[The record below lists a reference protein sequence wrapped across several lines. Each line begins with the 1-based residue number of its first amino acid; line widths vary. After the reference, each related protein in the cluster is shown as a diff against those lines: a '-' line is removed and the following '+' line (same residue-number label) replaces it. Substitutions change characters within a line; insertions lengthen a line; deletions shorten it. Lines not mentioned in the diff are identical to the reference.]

1 MSTFLAI
8 AGPAGW
14 TALIIRA
21 WRRGRQLSVMLD
33 DVRQLNDKTQR
44 TNQQSRERLAKAN
57 AELVYVRML
66 RRYHERQAST
76 CHSAAYKGREAP
88 V

>member
-1 MSTFLAI
+1 MNTFLAI

-21 WRRGRQLSVMLD
+21 WRRGRQLDAMLN
-33 DVRQLNDKTQR
+33 DVRQLHDKAQR
-44 TNQQSRERLAKAN
+44 HDRRSRERLAKVN
-57 AELVYVRML
+57 AELAYVRML
-66 RRYHERQAST
+66 RRHYERQTST
-76 CHSAAYKGREAP
+76 CGSTSYKGTEAP

>member
-1 MSTFLAI
+1 MTTFLAI

-21 WRRGRQLSVMLD
+21 WLRGRQLNVML
-33 DVRQLNDKTQR
+33 VRQLNDKTQR
-44 TNQQSRERLAKAN
+44 INEQSRERLAKVN

-66 RRYHERQAST
+66 RRHYERQTST
-76 CHSAAYKGREAP
+76 CGSTSYKGTEAP

>member
-1 MSTFLAI
+1 MNTFLAI

-21 WRRGRQLSVMLD
+21 WLRGRQLNVMLD

-44 TNQQSRERLAKAN
+44 INEQSRERLAKAN

-66 RRYHERQAST
+66 RRHYERQTST
-76 CHSAAYKGREAP
+76 SRSTAYKGTEAP

>member
-1 MSTFLAI
+1 MTTILAI

-21 WRRGRQLSVMLD
+21 WLHGRQLNVMLD

-66 RRYHERQAST
+66 RRHYERQTST
-76 CHSAAYKGREAP
+76 CGSTSYKGTEAP

>member
-1 MSTFLAI
+1 MNSFLAI

-21 WRRGRQLSVMLD
+21 WRRGRQLNVMLD

-57 AELVYVRML
+57 AELMYVRML
-66 RRYHERQAST
+66 RHYHERQAST
-76 CHSAAYKGREAP
+76 CHSAAYKGTEAP

>member
-1 MSTFLAI
+1 MTTFLAI

-14 TALIIRA
+14 AALIIRA
-21 WRRGRQLSVMLD
+21 WLRGRQLNVMLD

-44 TNQQSRERLAKAN
+44 INEQSRERLAKAN

-66 RRYHERQAST
+66 RRHYERQTST
-76 CHSAAYKGREAP
+76 RGSSNYKGTEAP